1 MIRNYKYGYLLII
14 MMFSMIAFSLAGC
27 DFSSRSDL
35 ERAERELKKAD
46 KANAEFWAEP
56 EFKKAQKYLN
66 EAMDF
71 THERKI
77 NEARDA
83 ALEARYWA
91 REATELSIRRAE
103 EMERE
108 HDKLKIKDF

>member
-1 MIRNYKYGYLLII
+1 MIKKIKYLGLATIIPLIL
-14 MMFSMIAFSLAGC
+14 IALMLSGC
-27 DFSSRSDL
+27 DFSSTWDL
-35 ERAERELKKAD
+35 KRAEKEMKKAD
-46 KANAEFWAEP
+46 EVNAEFWAEP
-56 EFKKAQKYLN
+56 EFKKAQKYLGIAVDLN
-66 EAMDF
+66 
-71 THERKI
+71 HERKI

-108 HDKLKIKDF
+108 HDKVKIKDF